1 LLVFPDR
8 GAGVDGGGIRALSQ
22 LIVLQEFM
30 SRIQADQQLEDTPL
44 VCDHVEIMA
53 GTGSGA

>member
-1 LLVFPDR
+1 VFAFPDR

-22 LIVLQEFM
+22 LIILQEFM
-30 SRIQADQQLEDTPL
+30 LRIQVDHQLEDTPL